1 MKIKNKLILTF
12 LFISFLNIRASHFS
26 PDNEI
31 KTIQTLPRK
40 PQGATLDI
48 EVTKVKTEKINASI
62 DEKNKKIKIDF
73 TDKKNENA
81 KELMSEEKQYDIFVF
96 DNPNDISFFST
107 TGKKDKRSALKLP
120 KLYDYNVDEKN
131 NNVISINYEEKP
143 EILYIG
149 VRDKS
154 NNEVVKIYNTEI
166 TPYENYQVIIS
177 NGVAINNPV
186 LLSTA
191 STVYAYPFRKNSGS
205 LIRPEIIKSGDAGD
219 GTQPGTKYSAL
230 ELTVDSLLPISTYGM
245 VEEGNW
251 TLGNNLT
258 VSGYPL
264 SNFEGIS
271 VTRVDRISTRPAR
284 LRFMNGSTDVSNN
297 VSYKKWNRS
306 AAANISAFLIQGNKP
321 QLHLLFG
328 MNSWDLSKQSVYT
341 QFAAPLNPP
350 ASIGSYQQT
359 YINIPP
365 FDPEAYYDN
374 INSSIKIDR
383 TLTNNG
389 TTNPNMSTFWSAGLR
404 PNYNHPGTGHTGD
417 HIQKTDVQNKTIE
430 LGTIKI
436 FNSTDIPQI
445 ASDQLGKPLK
455 FHAPTSKITLSDGS
469 GNTITGNIFIEGN
482 LSEITAEEARTVKK
496 VYLELDELKNGT
508 FTTADN
514 TEILRLGLQT
524 DNIFDDIISK
534 ITLTMAAPVNVQVK
548 NAINLSNPVAL
559 TTRTS
564 STLTLGEGI
573 YPLNRGGNFTAKNYL
588 GKDPTGY
595 QGVQAIQG
603 YIDGGNLGPY
613 GLIENANWRTG
624 RIDVSGK
631 INNTTIQFLPSFYVT
646 GMSIVERI
654 QDPSLQRSYFR
665 FAAIAA
671 VDTVDPPPEKKWSPT
686 QLYSEIM
693 PFLSESGSENS
704 SYLSFG
710 FSRWNYQLNRL
721 LLKYSLVGSD
731 SLQETYINIPPFEP
745 EAYYDNVNSSIK
757 IDETSQNIDTMNFWS
772 SSSTTNPSYN
782 HNVNGKTTHAGA
794 EIELTNPS
802 NTMIELG
809 TIKARD
815 LFYASDFQGD
825 ILKFYTSGSSID
837 LIDSTNNTNKITGQI
852 IIKVNGV
859 EWYEYAAKELIN
871 QSATVYLKLPGA
883 LPSSKF
889 GDFVITSDSTKN
901 ILRLGLKA
909 AGSVIPM
916 ASDIYDDII
925 SKITLKI
932 PAPTPF
938 TVENSIVLANPF
950 AVSNSAAKAYPMNGV
965 GNFYAESSP
974 GGNDLTISPAK
985 GILGAGAQMGSYG
998 LLEDARWKSG
1008 DVNVAG
1014 DVNGNSF
1021 TFLPG
1026 DFGNGITKIERIQ
1039 NSGNSSYLA
1048 FKNSTGTEVTP
1059 SVASKTVGII
1069 NFFLTQYSTP
1079 SKHLNV
1085 GFGAGNTW
1093 NGTQRKITLSIKNS
1107 FNQVQKTYIH
1117 VPPLD
1122 PEAFYDNAGA
1132 GIKID
1137 NTDGNIDTLNFWTNT
1152 DNLQNPT
1159 YVHAHTGAQITRSD
1173 VANPGDFS
1181 GDGLTINLGTI
1192 KSKDITAPY
1201 AQNYT
1206 LNYFTS
1212 SDGIITLTESSTGKT
1227 ITGRIYI
1234 EQDGVLYAPPFEL
1247 TRAITPRT
1255 VYLRLDSSNS
1265 LKNGTFTAGS
1275 NINILGLGSGS
1286 TFDRIIDTLTVTLTK
1301 IQNPPVKLESAIVI
1315 NNPVA
1320 LAKNTN
1326 ITYPFKNNENNA
1338 TRIEPRILDSTGGST
1353 DNNYRYSATRRG
1365 NNIGNYGLVNNTEW
1379 PTEVVNI
1386 NGYNPSNIPGVTV
1399 DYIRRV
1405 ANPTNTNLQFFR
1417 LNTLQNISGKKW
1429 NGNTSSGMGDFLIE
1443 GTTNSKHLTMGF
1455 SNWDLKEKTF
1465 EFIYSSENGSY
1476 PTDGSIGYIY
1486 ITLPPFDPEAYYDN
1500 VLSSIKLDGINGD
1513 IDTSNY
1519 WSSQTD
1525 LKPTYTNHIHKGESI
1540 SRIDIDEKIVYLGTI
1555 KILDETK
1562 VPEIASDLMG
1572 KPLKFYTTNFITLTD
1587 VNDSNRKIT
1596 GKIYIENSPG
1606 NGVPEIDAK
1615 DVRSAK
1621 NVYLQLD
1628 SLKKGKFIVENSE
1641 LLRLGIPTD
1650 GIYDDIISK
1659 IELDIVANSSFIID
1673 YSPKILDF
1681 GAVIQGQ
1688 FNANEAKTRINI
1700 TYDVDLNNPSFTY
1713 ELQRDDGSKANY
1725 YNDFKLYKDG
1735 DKNSTNFAIA
1745 DLWLGIEGTPNSNE
1759 PNKKTL
1765 DLNGKLK
1772 NIDNAPAGNYTNTVN
1787 IVVTL
1792 EEAP

>member
-26 PDNEI
+26 LDNEI

-40 PQGATLDI
+40 PQGVTLDI

-73 TDKKNENA
+73 TDKKNENVKKLVA
-81 KELMSEEKQYDIFVF
+81 EEKQYDIFVF

-143 EILYIG
+143 ETLYVG
-149 VRDKS
+149 VRDKN

-166 TPYENYQVIIS
+166 TPYETFQVVIS
-177 NGVAINNPV
+177 NGLAINNPV
-186 LLSTA
+186 LLSTT
-191 STVYAYPFRKNSGS
+191 STVYAYPFRKNNGS

-219 GTQPGTKYSAL
+219 GTQPGTKYSASENSL
-230 ELTVDSLLPISTYGM
+230 EPISTYGM
-245 VEEGNW
+245 IEEFNW

-271 VTRVDRISTRPAR
+271 VTRVDRISTIPAR
-284 LRFMNGSTDVSNN
+284 LRFMNGNADISNN

-306 AAANISAFLIQGNKP
+306 AAANISAFLIQGDKP
-321 QLHLLFG
+321 QRHLLFG
-328 MNSWDLSKQSVYT
+328 MNSWDLSKQLVYT
-341 QFAAPLNPP
+341 QFAAPLTPP
-350 ASIGSYQQT
+350 TSIGSYQQT
-359 YINIPP
+359 YISIPP

-374 INSSIKIDR
+374 ISSSIKIDR

-389 TTNPNMSTFWSAGLR
+389 TANPNMSTFWSAGLR
-404 PNYNHPGTGHTGD
+404 PNYNHPPNHTGD

-508 FTTADN
+508 FSTADN
-514 TEILRLGLQT
+514 IEILRLGLQT

-534 ITLTMAAPVNVQVK
+534 ITLTIAAPVNVQVK

-559 TTRTS
+559 TSSSDNLTS
-564 STLTLGEGI
+564 GEGI
-573 YPLNRGGNFTAKNYL
+573 YPLNIGGNFTAKNYS
-588 GKDPTGY
+588 GGAPTGY

-603 YIDGGNLGPY
+603 YIDGGNLGSY
-613 GLIENANWRTG
+613 GLIENANWTTG
-624 RIDVSGK
+624 QINVSGIIK
-631 INNTTIQFLPSFYVT
+631 NNLPISSISFLPSSYVN
-646 GMSIVERI
+646 GMSIVERT
-654 QDPSLQRSYFR
+654 QDSSLQRSYFR
-665 FAAIAA
+665 FGATVAAN
-671 VDTVDPPPEKKWSPT
+671 TVDPPPEKKWFST
-686 QLYSEIM
+686 SVTSSIW
-693 PFLSESGSENS
+693 PFLSESGSGSS

-710 FSRWNYQLNRL
+710 FIKWNYKINQLI
-721 LLKYSLVGSD
+721 LKYTLSANSN
-731 SLQETYINIPPFEP
+731 SYQETYINIPPFEP

-757 IDETSQNIDTMNFWS
+757 IDGANQNIDTMNFWNS
-772 SSSTTNPSYN
+772 SSATNPSYN
-782 HNVNGKTTHAGA
+782 HNVNGKTIHAGA

-802 NTMIELG
+802 DTMIELG
-809 TIKARD
+809 TIRARD

-852 IIKVNGV
+852 IIKVNGA
-859 EWYEYAAKELIN
+859 EYNEYAAKDLII

-889 GDFVITSDSTKN
+889 GDFVIASDSTKN

-909 AGSVIPM
+909 GGIITN
-916 ASDIYDDII
+916 DIYDDII

-932 PAPTPF
+932 PVPTPF

-974 GGNDLTISPAK
+974 GGNNLTISSAK

-998 LLEDARWKSG
+998 LLEDTRWKSG
-1008 DVNVAG
+1008 DVNITG

-1039 NSGNSSYLA
+1039 NSGNLSYLA
-1048 FKNSTGTEVTP
+1048 FKNSTGTEVIP
-1059 SVASKTVGII
+1059 SAASKTVNFI

-1085 GFGAGNTW
+1085 GFGAENTW

-1107 FNQVQKTYIH
+1107 FNQEQKTYIH

-1137 NTDGNIDTLNFWTNT
+1137 NTDRNIDTLNFWTNT
-1152 DNLQNPT
+1152 NDLQNPT
-1159 YVHAHTGAQITRSD
+1159 YVHTHTGAQITRSD

-1192 KSKDITAPY
+1192 KSKDVTAPY
-1201 AQNYT
+1201 TQSNT

-1212 SDGIITLTESSTGKT
+1212 PDGIITLTENSTGKT

-1255 VYLRLDSSNS
+1255 VYLKLDRGS
-1265 LKNGTFTAGS
+1265 LKNGTFIAGS

-1286 TFDRIIDTLTVTLTK
+1286 YFDRIIDILTVTLTK
-1301 IQNPPVKLESAIVI
+1301 IPNPTIKLESAIVI

-1320 LAKNTN
+1320 LAKNSN
-1326 ITYPFKNNENNA
+1326 ITYPFKNNEGNGSK
-1338 TRIEPRILDSTGGST
+1338 IEPRIINNSGGAI
-1353 DNNYRYSATRRG
+1353 DNNYIYSATRRG
-1365 NNIGNYGLVNNTEW
+1365 DNIGNYGLVNNTEW
-1379 PTEVVNI
+1379 ITEFINI
-1386 NGYNPSNIPGVTV
+1386 NGYTPSSIPGVIIT
-1399 DYIRRV
+1399 DIKRV
-1405 ANPTNTNLQFFR
+1405 ANSINTNLEFYNG
-1417 LNTLQNISGKKW
+1417 NTLQNISGKKW
-1429 NGNTSSGMGDFLIE
+1429 NGNTLSGMGDFLIE
-1443 GTTNSKHLTMGF
+1443 GTTNGKHLTMGF
-1455 SNWDLKEKTF
+1455 SDWDLKEKTF
-1465 EFIYSSENGSY
+1465 EFKYLSVSNPQNREGI
-1476 PTDGSIGYIY
+1476 IY

-1500 VLSSIKLDGINGD
+1500 GSSTIKIDGQSGD
-1513 IDTSNY
+1513 IDTTNFWSN
-1519 WSSQTD
+1519 QTS
-1525 LKPTYTNHIHKGESI
+1525 LKPTYTNHIHNGAIIKKNFVI
-1540 SRIDIDEKIVYLGTI
+1540 NKKINLGTI
-1555 KILDETK
+1555 KILDEIFI
-1562 VPEIASDLMG
+1562 PDIASDLLG
-1572 KPLKFYTTNFITLTD
+1572 KPLKFYTTDSITLVD
-1587 VNDSNRKIT
+1587 RDNSNNKIT
-1596 GKIYIENSPG
+1596 GKIYIENTPG
-1606 NGVPEIDAK
+1606 SEVSEIDAK
-1615 DVRSAK
+1615 DTRIAK
-1621 NVYLQLD
+1621 NVYLELD
-1628 SLKKGKFIVENSE
+1628 TLKKGTFIIDNAEI
-1641 LLRLGIPTD
+1641 LRLGIPTD
-1650 GIYDDIISK
+1650 GIFDDIISK
-1659 IELDIVANSSFIID
+1659 IELTILINSSFIID
-1673 YSPKILDF
+1673 YEPKILDF
-1681 GAVIQGQ
+1681 GAVIENQ
-1688 FNANEAKTRINI
+1688 FSANEAKTRINI
-1700 TYDVDLNNPSFTY
+1700 TYDTDLNNPNFTY
-1713 ELQRDDGSKANY
+1713 ELQKDDGSKTNY
-1725 YNDFKLYKDG
+1725 YNDFKLYQNG
-1735 DKNSTNFAIA
+1735 DKTSTNFAIA

-1765 DLNGKLK
+1765 DLNGRLK
-1772 NIDNAPAGNYTNTVN
+1772 NINNAPILGGTSTTYKNIVN
-1787 IVVTL
+1787 IIVTL

>member
-81 KELMSEEKQYDIFVF
+81 KKLVAEEKQYDIFVF

-143 EILYIG
+143 ETLYVG

-166 TPYENYQVIIS
+166 TPYETWQIIIS
-177 NGVAINNPV
+177 NGVSINNPV

-219 GTQPGTKYSAL
+219 GTQLGTKYSAL
-230 ELTVDSLLPISTYGM
+230 EITASATLPISTYGM

-258 VSGYPL
+258 VSEYPL

-271 VTRVDRISTRPAR
+271 VTRVDRIYTSPAR
-284 LRFMNGSTDVSNN
+284 LKFMNGSIDVSNN

-341 QFAAPLNPP
+341 QFAAPSPP
-350 ASIGSYQQT
+350 GSYQQT

-389 TTNPNMSTFWSAGLR
+389 TTNPNMSTFWGAGLR

-417 HIQKTDVQNKTIE
+417 HIQKIDVQNKTIE

-436 FNSTDIPQI
+436 FNSTEVPQI

-455 FHAPTSKITLSDGS
+455 FYAPTSKITLSDGS

-514 TEILRLGLQT
+514 TELLRLGLQT

-534 ITLTMAAPVNVQVK
+534 ITL
-548 NAINLSNPVAL
+548 
-559 TTRTS
+559 
-564 STLTLGEGI
+564 
-573 YPLNRGGNFTAKNYL
+573 
-588 GKDPTGY
+588 
-595 QGVQAIQG
+595 
-603 YIDGGNLGPY
+603 
-613 GLIENANWRTG
+613 
-624 RIDVSGK
+624 
-631 INNTTIQFLPSFYVT
+631 
-646 GMSIVERI
+646 
-654 QDPSLQRSYFR
+654 
-665 FAAIAA
+665 
-671 VDTVDPPPEKKWSPT
+671 
-686 QLYSEIM
+686 
-693 PFLSESGSENS
+693 
-704 SYLSFG
+704 
-710 FSRWNYQLNRL
+710 
-721 LLKYSLVGSD
+721 
-731 SLQETYINIPPFEP
+731 
-745 EAYYDNVNSSIK
+745 
-757 IDETSQNIDTMNFWS
+757 
-772 SSSTTNPSYN
+772 
-782 HNVNGKTTHAGA
+782 
-794 EIELTNPS
+794 
-802 NTMIELG
+802 
-809 TIKARD
+809 
-815 LFYASDFQGD
+815 
-825 ILKFYTSGSSID
+825 
-837 LIDSTNNTNKITGQI
+837 
-852 IIKVNGV
+852 
-859 EWYEYAAKELIN
+859 
-871 QSATVYLKLPGA
+871 
-883 LPSSKF
+883 
-889 GDFVITSDSTKN
+889 
-901 ILRLGLKA
+901 
-909 AGSVIPM
+909 
-916 ASDIYDDII
+916 
-925 SKITLKI
+925 KI
-932 PAPTPF
+932 PTPEPF

-974 GGNDLTISPAK
+974 GGNNLTISPAK

-1008 DVNVAG
+1008 DVNITG
-1014 DVNGNSF
+1014 NVNGTSF
-1021 TFLPG
+1021 AFSPG
-1026 DFGNGITKIERIQ
+1026 DFGNGIIKIERIQ
-1039 NSGNSSYLA
+1039 NSGNLSYLA
-1048 FKNSTGTEVTP
+1048 FKNLTGDEVTP
-1059 SVASKTVGII
+1059 SAASKTVNFI

-1079 SKHLNV
+1079 FKHLNV
-1085 GFGAGNTW
+1085 GFGAENTW
-1093 NGTQRKITLSIKNS
+1093 NGTQRKITLSIKNNS
-1107 FNQVQKTYIH
+1107 FNQEQKTYIH

-1137 NTDGNIDTLNFWTNT
+1137 NTDGNIDTLSFWTNT

-1159 YVHAHTGAQITRSD
+1159 YVHTHTGAQITRSD

-1192 KSKDITAPY
+1192 KSKDVAAPY

-1212 SDGIITLTESSTGKT
+1212 SDGTITLTESGTGKT

-1320 LAKNTN
+1320 LAKNIN

-1443 GTTNSKHLTMGF
+1443 GTTNGKHLTMGF

-1465 EFIYSSENGSY
+1465 EFIYSSKNGSY

-1562 VPEIASDLMG
+1562 VPEIASDLIG

-1615 DVRSAK
+1615 NVRSAK